1 MCILCISIGQDT
13 AVLEAHITSAL
24 TVKHKECQLIMS
36 SAGTGVRCPP
46 CVRHRASLKVQ
57 HHRLQN
63 SSENVQPSSS
73 VNYRYL
79 SMPQLVCRLQ
89 NIHHENRLVSKH
101 CRRLM
106 QKLEEDCQRRGVE
119 VDGATHEG
127 LMEIVKQKGDLL
139 LPQSS
144 FQELFWKQ
152 QKEAAAKSDSR
163 GMRWHPLMIRW
174 CLYIHHRSS
183 GTYEVNIYVLF

>member
-13 AVLEAHITSAL
+13 AVLEVHITSAL
-24 TVKHKECQLIMS
+24 TVRHKECQLIMS

-79 SMPQLVCRLQ
+79 
-89 NIHHENRLVSKH
+89 
-101 CRRLM
+101 
-106 QKLEEDCQRRGVE
+106 
-119 VDGATHEG
+119 
-127 LMEIVKQKGDLL
+127 
-139 LPQSS
+139 
-144 FQELFWKQ
+144 
-152 QKEAAAKSDSR
+152 KSTFID
-163 GMRWHPLMIRW
+163 ML
-174 CLYIHHRSS
+174 
-183 GTYEVNIYVLF
+183 